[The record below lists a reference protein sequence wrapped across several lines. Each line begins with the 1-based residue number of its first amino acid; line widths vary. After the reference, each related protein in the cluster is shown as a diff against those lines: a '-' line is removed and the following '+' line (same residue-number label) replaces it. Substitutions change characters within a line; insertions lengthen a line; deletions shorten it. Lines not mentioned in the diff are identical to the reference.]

1 MFNRAI
7 SKCFIIW
14 CILIS
19 TRWMVIPI
27 LLVEKQEHGGIME
40 TLVLRVT
47 SRVVFC
53 LRYEHTHVYTH
64 TYTQQ
69 SHKHIHIHT
78 HIAYRHIHT
87 VSHRN
92 THARTHLHTLVH
104 IHILAYIHSHKHE
117 DIKGKK
123 LCIILVQKFLI
134 YEKFITILFNS
145 FSSQTHLVTLTGQKE
160 SFIYLLLSRNS

>member
-1 MFNRAI
+1 MNTHM
-7 SKCFIIW
+7 CVH
-14 CILIS
+14 
-19 TRWMVIPI
+19 TRT
-27 LLVEKQEHGGIME
+27 HNSH
-40 TLVLRVT
+40 T
-47 SRVVFC
+47 SI
-53 LRYEHTHVYTH
+53 YT
-64 TYTQQ
+64 
-69 SHKHIHIHT
+69 HIHT